1 MKTRKLL
8 AIVLALAM
16 VLTFSITASAQAP
29 YMAAPK
35 YDNLNYFDKTILDL
49 VDMDLVE
56 DALLYITKE
65 IGVRVAGT
73 PSDKLAADYL
83 ENVYKDLGLDT
94 YQQPIALSGNT
105 TIGKLNVH
113 GAENWYGKG
122 NWDFGE
128 WQGTRWECGGAANG
142 VITGDATMV
151 TGKVVDCGMATPA
164 EIIAAGANDGLK
176 GNIVLYTTGQAVNT
190 VIANAKAQGAVG
202 VMVHSLRGSRDN
214 FGSASSPS
222 VTAGTDIPVLGL
234 ALCQAEWLREM
245 LAEFGTVT
253 ADIQTYSL
261 PRTTARNVIAK
272 KNGTVPNA
280 PIIMAGGHHDTV
292 IGSPGANDSLAS
304 VLNGV
309 NVAQV
314 FAQVSTDHVDCY
326 FGSWTNEEGGS
337 TGSAYFVNRTN
348 LAANIAAGSMTAA
361 ERDRMIG
368 YWHCDMP
375 ASAQDDRT
383 PYLFLQRYNANAPR
397 LVVDY
402 MYAAADR
409 LGYRDLVRDNV
420 FQSSDHGS
428 FYNAGIPTAM
438 FIRMGGVGST
448 SNYSIEQK
456 YHTPQD
462 CYEDNISM
470 KNWQLV
476 AELMAVSMYD
486 AIRTFKVNT
495 RLTAPEVTLLD
506 SDAEFNLSVYEVEDM
521 LTAEIEFEFD
531 GDLLAFIG
539 VEGLNGFEQIG
550 DITWRYAGGN
560 TWKGTV
566 TIGYPDGGTVTGTG
580 FSTLVATDIAKF
592 VFAPRAEG
600 DATVKITNMK
610 VAGVDFDLNQ
620 VVEKDVMFLADEATT
635 TLLPNFSK
643 YDLNRDGIVD
653 ALDLGI
659 MLLYCGFDS
668 DSPNWGTLVK
678 VNDSRG
684 KGVTA
689 SMCDVNNDGVIDML
703 DLLDLFLHYTK

>member
-29 YMAAPK
+29 YLDAPK
-35 YDNLNYFDKTILDL
+35 YGDLNYFDRTILDL

-56 DALLYITKE
+56 DVLLHITKD
-65 IGVRVAGT
+65 IGVRYAGT
-73 PSDKLAADYL
+73 PSDAAGANYI

-94 YQQPIALSGNT
+94 YQQHITLSGNA

-122 NWDFGE
+122 EWNFGS

-142 VITGDATMV
+142 VITGDDKMV
-151 TGKVVDCGMATPA
+151 SGNVVDCGMATPA
-164 EIIAAGANDGLK
+164 EITAAGANDGLK
-176 GNIVLYTTGQAVNT
+176 GNIVLFTTGQNINT
-190 VIANAKAQGAVG
+190 VITNAKAQGAVG

-245 LAEFGTVT
+245 LAEFGTV
-253 ADIQTYSL
+253 AVDIQTYSI
-261 PRTTARNVIAK
+261 PRVNANNVIAK
-272 KNGTVPNA
+272 KMGTVPNA

-292 IGSPGANDSLAS
+292 LGSPGANDSLAS
-304 VLNGV
+304 VLNAV

-314 FAQVSTDHVDCY
+314 FAQISTDQADCY

-337 TGSAYFVNRTN
+337 TGSAYFVNRTD
-348 LAANIAAGSMTAA
+348 LPANIAAGSMTAN
-361 ERDRMIG
+361 ERNRMIG

-383 PYLFLQRYNANAPR
+383 PYLFLQRYNANASY

-402 MYAAADR
+402 MYAAAER
-409 LGYRDLVRDNV
+409 LGYRDMVRDNV

-506 SDAEFNLSVYEVEDM
+506 SDAEYNLSVYEVEDM

-531 GDLLAFIG
+531 GDLLAFKGI
-539 VEGLNGFEQIG
+539 EGLNGFTQIG

-560 TWKGTV
+560 TWKGTATV
-566 TIGYPDGGTVTGTG
+566 GYPDKGTQTGRG
-580 FSTLVATDIAKF
+580 FSTLVATDIAKL

-600 DATVKITNMK
+600 EATVKITNMR
-610 VAGVDFDLNQ
+610 VTGVDFDSKQ
-620 VVEKDVMFLADEATT
+620 VVDKDVLFLADEATT

-653 ALDLGI
+653 ALDLGV
-659 MLLYCGFDS
+659 MLLYCGFS
-668 DSPNWGTLVK
+668 TDSPGWDTLVK

-684 KGVTA
+684 VAITA
-689 SMCDVNNDGVIDML
+689 SMCDVNDDGIIDML
-703 DLLDLFLHYTK
+703 DLLDLFIHYTK